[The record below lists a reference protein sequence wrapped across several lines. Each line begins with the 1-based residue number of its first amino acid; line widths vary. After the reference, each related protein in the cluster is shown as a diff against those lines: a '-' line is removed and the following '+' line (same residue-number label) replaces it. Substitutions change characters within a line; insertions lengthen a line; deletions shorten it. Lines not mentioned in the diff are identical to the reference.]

1 MWLDFSQDRTNQI
14 SIDSLSSLISGPL
27 LFVRFHHRIEH
38 IIYMKSRCA
47 GFMIF
52 FRESIVSEI
61 ELYRACNVLNQKFD
75 FPK

>member
-1 MWLDFSQDRTNQI
+1 
-14 SIDSLSSLISGPL
+14 
-27 LFVRFHHRIEH
+27 
-38 IIYMKSRCA
+38 
-47 GFMIF
+47 MIF